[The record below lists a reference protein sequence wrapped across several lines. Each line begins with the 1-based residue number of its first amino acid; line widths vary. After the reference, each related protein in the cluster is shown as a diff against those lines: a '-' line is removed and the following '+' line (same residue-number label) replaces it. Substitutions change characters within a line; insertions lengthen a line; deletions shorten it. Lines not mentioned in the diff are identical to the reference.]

1 MQTISI
7 DDGYR
12 IKKTDIEGGLTIV
25 GDLTVMG
32 LSTEIF
38 SLSELALI
46 DIIPKIMD
54 THPDLYLKYIDM
66 IPEKK

>member
-1 MQTISI
+1 MQTLSI

-12 IKKTDIEGGLTIV
+12 IKETTLEGGVTII

-32 LSTEIF
+32 MSTEIF
-38 SLSELALI
+38 SPSEKALI
-46 DIIPKIMD
+46 DIIPKIRD

-66 IPEKK
+66 IPEK